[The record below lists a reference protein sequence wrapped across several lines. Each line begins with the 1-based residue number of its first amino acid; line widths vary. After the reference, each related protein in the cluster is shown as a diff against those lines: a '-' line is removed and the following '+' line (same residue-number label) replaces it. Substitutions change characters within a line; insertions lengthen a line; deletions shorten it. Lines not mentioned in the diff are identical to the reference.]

1 MKDHNTGLVLQ
12 VVDAF
17 RRFSILKLENT
28 YVALRIAEVAE
39 RTSPDPKNYVETAH
53 YIMTLIK
60 SKQLNAELNETS
72 EDPQHWIL
80 RFAQTPTS
88 GPQARTE
95 QRQYSELLDQTRR
108 TSRLIVHVRDV
119 DQRLGLSKE
128 YIDWAKKAQ
137 KTKDASND
145 FNLTMFSNDDYI
157 GDEDMMADL

>member
-39 RTSPDPKNYVETAH
+39 RTSPDPKNYVETAN
-53 YIMTLIK
+53 YIMSLIK
-60 SKQLNAELNETS
+60 SNQLNAQLHETS
-72 EDPQHWIL
+72 EDPQDWIL
-80 RFAQTPTS
+80 RFAQTPMS

-95 QRQYSELLDQTRR
+95 QQQHADLVNQTRR
-108 TSRLIVHVRDV
+108 MTELTAHVKDV
-119 DQRLGLSKE
+119 DRRLGLSKE

-137 KTKDASND
+137 KTKDVSND
-145 FNLTMFSNDDYI
+145 LNLTMFSSDDYI